1 MSDGERA
8 KSRTHP
14 FWGTSCVSCL
24 DVHASALPGAVP
36 LVGELRVPRYQG
48 PLGCL
53 LRRRQG
59 GPWAPPP
66 RDVQVPGDVHGSSC
80 WIFCVG
86 LGLVLCLFVLG
97 YSSLGLVLV
106 WSFSPSRLDPCRYFV
121 WVLLSLFVWCV
132 RRRRFSLFFFSLSL
146 SLSLSGAG
154 ETQTPSGFGFPL
166 VTLLRAHGLRPRPV
180 LPLPLIHQGPAP
192 APVFFFVSPTFAWVV
207 VGFLFSGWGLGSVC
221 VLVGSGCLLAV
232 LLRSCI
238 LSCLSGN
245 SNAGIP
251 AAMAPGPLPA
261 ADWIVPGYPSPAGSR
276 PWDGPICGG

>member
-1 MSDGERA
+1 M
-8 KSRTHP
+8 
-14 FWGTSCVSCL
+14 
-24 DVHASALPGAVP
+24 
-36 LVGELRVPRYQG
+36 VGELRVPRYQG

-53 LRRRQG
+53 LRRRRG

-121 WVLLSLFVWCV
+121 WVPLSLFVWCV
-132 RRRRFSLFFFSLSL
+132 RRRRFFFFLSL
-146 SLSLSGAG
+146 RRWGNPNPFGVWVSPCDSSSCAR
-154 ETQTPSGFGFPL
+154 TSTSTRSSPS
-166 VTLLRAHGLRPRPV
+166 AHTSRSSSRTC
-180 LPLPLIHQGPAP
+180 IF
-192 APVFFFVSPTFAWVV
+192 FFFVSPSFAWVV

-232 LLRSCI
+232 LLHSCI
-238 LSCLSGN
+238 LSCL
-245 SNAGIP
+245 
-251 AAMAPGPLPA
+251 
-261 ADWIVPGYPSPAGSR
+261 
-276 PWDGPICGG
+276 